1 MSGRD
6 LIDAV
11 KSGNFEEVV
20 RLVDE
25 EHVDADSKDWVSFS
39 FFKKEIS
46 IIFFSIFVCK

>member
-25 EHVDADSKDWVSFS
+25 EHVDVNSQDEVSFP
-39 FFKKEIS
+39 FKKEIS
-46 IIFFSIFVCK
+46 IIFLSIFVCE